1 MANQKTMQAPPAP
14 AQHTL
19 TAKPDPTPD
28 SWYITRRD
36 ALMDGDP
43 GVLPSGDTCVEQ
55 RTEYSELAVEAG
67 SPAAATLVSIAPA
80 TATVGGADFTL
91 TATGTGFVAGDQIV
105 INSVASPTTVVSATE
120 LNTPLTGSTLI
131 AGAFPVVVRRGSTD
145 TPPQTLT
152 VT

>member
-19 TAKPDPTPD
+19 TAKPEPTPD

-67 SPAAATLVSIAPA
+67 TPAAATLVSIAPA

-91 TATGTGFVAGDQIV
+91 TATGTGFVSGDAIV
-105 INSVASPTTVVSATE
+105 VNNVPASTTLVSATE
-120 LNTPLTGSTLI
+120 LTTPLVGANLT
-131 AGAFPVVVRRGSTD
+131 AGALPVLVRRGSTD